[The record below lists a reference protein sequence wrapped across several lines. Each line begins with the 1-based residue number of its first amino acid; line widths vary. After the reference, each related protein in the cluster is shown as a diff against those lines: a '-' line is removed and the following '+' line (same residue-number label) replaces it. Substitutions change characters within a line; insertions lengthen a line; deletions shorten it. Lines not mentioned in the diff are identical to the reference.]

1 VSRRPNAKGRNSSG
15 VDRFVLVR
23 RELLHSPQFSALSAN
38 SRAMFFELHAMF
50 NGTNNG
56 AIFLSCRDAADR
68 LGLADLKAVRAAF
81 EELRALG
88 FITETVGSSFTIK
101 PTGVSKARAWQ
112 LNWIGRGGCLGP
124 DCLPPL
130 DFGKLT
136 KMQKRR
142 VEKRSGVLRRYLGDY
157 QKGKFPVEDSN
168 TLSARKDFVGG
179 AAVAD
184 SSTVKGGNGKNPP
197 IRSVADSS
205 THINTIGVRGLASLL
220 AEDPVL
226 GLAISALGRP
236 DALVAVAA

>member
-1 VSRRPNAKGRNSSG
+1 MSRRPNAKGRNSSG

-23 RELLHSPQFSALSAN
+23 RELLHSPQFSALSSN
-38 SRAMFFELHAMF
+38 SRALFFELHAMF

-56 AIFLSCRDAADR
+56 AIFLSVRDAADR
-68 LGLADLKAVRAAF
+68 IGLADLKAVSAAF

-88 FITETVGSSFTIK
+88 FITETIGSSFTIK
-101 PTGVSKARAWQ
+101 PTGVSKARAWG

-142 VEKRSGVLRRYLGDY
+142 VAKRSGVLSRYVGNY
-157 QKGKFPVEDSN
+157 QKGKFPVEDSI
-168 TLSARKDFVGG
+168 TIEARKHFVS
-179 AAVAD
+179 AAVVED
-184 SSTVKGGNGKNPP
+184 SSTVKSENGKNPP
-197 IRSVADSS
+197 IRSVRDSS
-205 THINTIGVRGLASLL
+205 THINTIGVRGLL

-226 GLAISALGRP
+226 GLAILALGET
-236 DALVAVAA
+236 DAPLAAAA